1 MTEFLGSLCIQQR
14 NEQEKTVR
22 CSSLK
27 VLKEVKNMRAQ
38 SEKI

>member
-1 MTEFLGSLCIQQR
+1 MWREGLMTEFLGSLCIQQG

-27 VLKEVKNMRAQ
+27 VLKEVR
-38 SEKI
+38 KI